1 MIDYLKELNLQQK
14 EAVLCSEP
22 SYIVAGA
29 GTGKTKT
36 LTTKIAYLIDKVG
49 ILPTRILALT
59 FTNNAAKEMME
70 RIQLILGSEHKLKWC
85 STFHAFAYKILR
97 LHIEDI
103 PGLNYKKDFLILDE
117 QDATSLIS
125 EIKKQV
131 DTDLKL
137 SKGTILE
144 CIYNLKTFNLLN
156 FQLDEDKENAVAF
169 IQTWLERNLTQNF
182 ERKDYISI
190 FQIFL
195 KYFKYIKQN
204 NSLYFDDLQIYLYQL
219 LRDNEEVSNKLNN
232 NFDYILVDEFQDTDY
247 IQFQI
252 LKLLRK
258 TNKQIFVVGDPDQS
272 IYGFRG
278 ARFEN
283 NSDFLTYFQAKE
295 LLLSENYRSC
305 QKILDAANRLIAKN
319 TKSTSTEKK
328 LFTSTE
334 KPGDV
339 FFTQYD
345 SDLTEVNAIVDTI
358 KKGYLSGKK
367 YSDFAV
373 LFRAGYLTRQ
383 VENAL
388 IKAKIPYMVWSSL
401 AFFERSEVKDT
412 LAFLSLIYLTK
423 DNFIAFKRVANK
435 PTKGFGEISLTKLSE
450 VYLETCEKLDLGY
463 APDVIAFVKAYG
475 QNSKK
480 ANFVKYA
487 EDIERYRKIA
497 AEKTKVSEV
506 IELFLDEEHGA
517 QYETYLKKEENFT
530 DRLHNVLE
538 LGSFFLSYEKEHPNL
553 TKADLFKKALDDIAL
568 AKPAEENIEN
578 MVVLA
583 NIHKVKGLEFNTVFL
598 YGLNDKVFPSAT
610 VINSYSLEDLEEER
624 RVCYV
629 AVTRAKENLYI
640 SGASRRALFG
650 RFDDFEPSIFYLD
663 MQPEKPEPSF
673 DERIYSYFEKDEKVN
688 YRFQERYER
697 KQKIKEKLIHSNKT
711 LATSGNLQIGDK
723 VSHTVFGAGVVI
735 AIKPKF
741 VIVDFDGIQKLLSA
755 TFLTKIN

>member
-1 MIDYLKELNLQQK
+1 MRDYLKELNPQQK
-14 EAVLCSEP
+14 TAVLCSEP

-49 ILPTRILALT
+49 ISPTRILALT

-70 RIQLILGSEHKLKWC
+70 RIQAILGNEHKLKWC
-85 STFHAFAYKILR
+85 STFHSFAYKILR

-103 PGLNYKKDFLILDE
+103 PDLPYKKDFLILDE
-117 QDATSLIS
+117 QDATALIS
-125 EIKKQV
+125 EIKKQI
-131 DTDLKL
+131 DTDLKI

-156 FQLDEDKENAVAF
+156 FQQDEDKNNAVAF
-169 IQTWLERNLTQNF
+169 IEAWLEKNTIHNF
-182 ERKDYISI
+182 ESKD
-190 FQIFL
+190 FEDLFHIFL

-204 NSLYFDDLQIYLYQL
+204 NSLYFDDLQLYLFQL
-219 LRDNEEVSNKLNN
+219 LRDNEKVSNKLNY

-247 IQFQI
+247 VQFQI

-283 NSDFLTYFQAKE
+283 NADFLAYFQAKE

-305 QKILDAANRLIAKN
+305 QKILDAANKLIAKN
-319 TKSTSTEKK
+319 SRSTSIEKN
-328 LFTSTE
+328 LFSSTE

-339 FFTQYD
+339 FFNQYD
-345 SDLTEVNAIVDTI
+345 SDITEVNTIVETI

-383 VENAL
+383 VESAL

-423 DNFIAFKRVANK
+423 DNFIAFKRIANK
-435 PTKGFGEISLTKLSE
+435 PAKGFGQTSLTRFSE
-450 VYLETCEKLDLGY
+450 VYIETCEKLGY
-463 APDVIAFVKAYG
+463 APDVIAFAKAYG

-480 ANFVKYA
+480 ENFTKYA
-487 EDIERYRKIA
+487 ENLVKYRKIA
-497 AEKTKVSEV
+497 AEKTKISEV

-517 QYETYLKKEENFT
+517 DYETYLKKEENFT

-538 LGSFFLSYEKEHPNL
+538 IGSFFLSYEKEHPTL

-568 AKPAEENIEN
+568 AKPANENIEN
-578 MVVLA
+578 KVVLA

-629 AVTRAKENLYI
+629 ALTRAKENLYI
-640 SGASRRALFG
+640 SGAKRRALFG
-650 RFDDFEPSIFYLD
+650 RIDEFEPSIFYLD
-663 MQPEKPEPSF
+663 MQPEKSEPSF
-673 DERIYSYFEKDEKVN
+673 DERIRSYFEKDEKVN
-688 YRFQERYER
+688 YRVQERYER
-697 KQKIKEKLIHSNKT
+697 KQKIKEKLIYSNES

-723 VSHTVFGAGVVI
+723 VSHSIFGIGEVI
-735 AIKPKF
+735 GIKPKF
-741 VIVDFDGIQKLLSA
+741 VIVDFNGTQKLLSA
-755 TFLTKIN
+755 SFLTKIN

>member
-1 MIDYLKELNLQQK
+1 MRDYLKELNPQQK
-14 EAVLCSEP
+14 TAVLCSEP

-49 ILPTRILALT
+49 ISPAKILALT

-70 RIQLILGSEHKLKWC
+70 RIQAILGSEHKLKWC
-85 STFHAFAYKILR
+85 STFHSFAYKILR
-97 LHIEDI
+97 LYIEDI
-103 PGLNYKKDFLILDE
+103 DDLPYKKDFLILDE
-117 QDATSLIS
+117 QDATALIS
-125 EIKKQV
+125 EIKKQI
-131 DTDLKL
+131 DTDLKI

-156 FQLDEDKENAVAF
+156 FQQDEDKNNAVAF
-169 IQTWLERNLTQNF
+169 IEAWLEKNTIHNF
-182 ERKDYISI
+182 ESKD
-190 FQIFL
+190 FEALFHIFL

-204 NSLYFDDLQIYLYQL
+204 NSLYFDDLQLYLFQL
-219 LRDNEEVSNKLNN
+219 LRDNEKVSNKLNGS
-232 NFDYILVDEFQDTDY
+232 FDYILVDEFQDTDY
-247 IQFQI
+247 VQFQI

-283 NSDFLTYFQAKE
+283 NTDFLAYFQAKE

-305 QKILDAANRLIAKN
+305 QKILDAANKLIAKN
-319 TKSTSTEKK
+319 SRSNSIEKN
-328 LFTSTE
+328 LFSSAE

-339 FFTQYD
+339 FFNQYD
-345 SDLTEVNAIVDTI
+345 SDLTEVNTIVETI

-383 VENAL
+383 VESAL

-423 DNFIAFKRVANK
+423 DNFIAFKRIANK
-435 PTKGFGEISLTKLSE
+435 PAKGFGQTSLTSFSQ
-450 VYLETCEKLDLGY
+450 VYVETCEKLGY
-463 APDVIAFVKAYG
+463 APDVIVFAKAYG

-480 ANFVKYA
+480 ENFTKYA
-487 EDIERYRKIA
+487 EDLARYREIA
-497 AEKTKVSEV
+497 AEKTKISEV

-517 QYETYLKKEENFT
+517 DYETYLKKEENFT
-530 DRLHNVLE
+530 DRLQNVLE
-538 LGSFFLSYEKEHPNL
+538 LGSFFLSYEKEHPTL
-553 TKADLFKKALDDIAL
+553 IKADLFKKALDDIAL
-568 AKPAEENIEN
+568 AKPANENIEKK
-578 MVVLA
+578 VVLA

-640 SGASRRALFG
+640 SGAKRRALFG
-650 RFDDFEPSIFYLD
+650 RIDEFEPSIFYLD

-673 DERIYSYFEKDEKVN
+673 DERIRSYFEKDEKVN

-697 KQKIKEKLIHSNKT
+697 KQKIKEKLIYSNES

-723 VSHTVFGAGVVI
+723 VSHSIFGIGEVI
-735 AIKPKF
+735 GIKPKF
-741 VIVDFDGIQKLLSA
+741 VIVDFDGTQKLLSA
-755 TFLTKIN
+755 SFLTKIN

>member
-1 MIDYLKELNLQQK
+1 MRDYLKEINPQQK
-14 EAVLCSEP
+14 AAVLCSEP
-22 SYIVAGA
+22 SYLVAGA

-49 ILPTRILALT
+49 ISPARILALT

-70 RIQLILGSEHKLKWC
+70 RIQAILGNEHKLKWC
-85 STFHAFAYKILR
+85 STFHSFAYKILR
-97 LHIEDI
+97 VHIEDI
-103 PGLNYKKDFLILDE
+103 PDLPYKKDFLILDE
-117 QDATSLIS
+117 QDATALIS
-125 EIKKQV
+125 EIKKQI
-131 DTDLKL
+131 DADLKI

-156 FQLDEDKENAVAF
+156 FQQDEDKNNAIAF
-169 IQTWLERNLTQNF
+169 IEAWLEKNTIHNF
-182 ERKDYISI
+182 ESKD
-190 FQIFL
+190 FEALFHIFL

-204 NSLYFDDLQIYLYQL
+204 NSLYFDDLQLYLFQL
-219 LRDNEEVSNKLNN
+219 LRDNEKVSNKLND

-247 IQFQI
+247 VQFQI

-278 ARFEN
+278 AGFEN
-283 NSDFLTYFQAKE
+283 NADFLAYFQAKE

-305 QKILDAANRLIAKN
+305 QKILDAANKLIAKN
-319 TKSTSTEKK
+319 SRSTHVEKN
-328 LFTSTE
+328 LFSSTE

-339 FFTQYD
+339 FFNQYD
-345 SDLTEVNAIVDTI
+345 SDLTEVNTIVETI

-383 VENAL
+383 VESAL

-423 DNFIAFKRVANK
+423 DNFIAFKRIANK
-435 PTKGFGEISLTKLSE
+435 PVKGFGQTSLTRFAE
-450 VYLETCEKLDLGY
+450 VYVETCENLGY
-463 APDVIAFVKAYG
+463 APDVIAFAKAYG

-480 ANFVKYA
+480 ENFVKYA
-487 EDIERYRKIA
+487 EDLERYRKIA
-497 AEKTKVSEV
+497 AEKTKISEV

-517 QYETYLKKEENFT
+517 DYETYLKKEENFT

-538 LGSFFLSYEKEHPNL
+538 IGSFFLNYEKEHPTL

-568 AKPAEENIEN
+568 AKPANENIEN
-578 MVVLA
+578 KVVLA

-610 VINSYSLEDLEEER
+610 VINSYSLENLEEER

-640 SGASRRALFG
+640 SGAKRRALFG
-650 RFDDFEPSIFYLD
+650 RIDEFDSSIFYLD
-663 MQPEKPEPSF
+663 MQPEKPQQSF
-673 DERIYSYFEKDEKVN
+673 DERIRSYFEKDEKVN
-688 YRFQERYER
+688 YRVQERYER
-697 KQKIKEKLIHSNKT
+697 KQKIKEKLVYSNES

-723 VSHTVFGAGVVI
+723 VSHSIFGIGEVI
-735 AIKPKF
+735 GIKPKF
-741 VIVDFDGIQKLLSA
+741 VIVDFNGTQKLLSA
-755 TFLTKIN
+755 SFLTKIN